1 MCALT
6 NQDKGKILRKK
17 INKQM
22 KHVVSREIKL
32 KMGEKKENWREKKH
46 LKREKTKK
54 NTRKCKH
61 TIILTKEKSIFNC

>member
-1 MCALT
+1 MLT

-22 KHVVSREIKL
+22 KHVMSREIKL

-54 NTRKCKH
+54 HKKMQTYYHFNKRK
-61 TIILTKEKSIFNC
+61 IDF

>member
-32 KMGEKKENWREKKH
+32 KMGEKKENWREKKT
-46 LKREKTKK
+46 LK
-54 NTRKCKH
+54 TRKNKK
-61 TIILTKEKSIFNC
+61 TQENANILSF